1 MKAKKP
7 TAKAVKEVVK
17 PSIKTIEAKKQVT
30 PKAAA
35 KKPAAPKTEKVL
47 FAVRAE
53 PDSVVYLAGCFN
65 DWDPTAKKMTDKAGD
80 GYYTV
85 TLSLPKGSYEYKFV
99 INGTWCADPECAEWV
114 QNDMGTLN
122 SVKNVL

>member
-7 TAKAVKEVVK
+7 TAKAVKEVAK
-17 PSIKTIEAKKQVT
+17 PAAAKIEAKKQVT
-30 PKAAA
+30 PKVAV

-53 PDSVVYLAGCFN
+53 PDSVVYLAGSFN

-85 TLSLPKGSYEYKFV
+85 TLSLSKGSYEYKFV
-99 INGTWCADPECAEWV
+99 INGTWCADPECAEWM